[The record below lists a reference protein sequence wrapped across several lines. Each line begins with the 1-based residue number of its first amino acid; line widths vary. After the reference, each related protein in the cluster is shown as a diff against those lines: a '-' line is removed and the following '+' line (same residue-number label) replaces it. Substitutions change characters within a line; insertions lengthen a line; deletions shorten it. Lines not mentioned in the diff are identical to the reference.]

1 MSDGNVS
8 DGNMPEGK
16 MPDGKMPES
25 QSRRRGSAWLYLA
38 GILLVL
44 IAGAMAFLLLTR
56 QRSHVEAATEQLN
69 AEGQKG
75 PSVEI
80 ATAHKVAGSNT
91 LRLIGEA
98 RPYQSAIL
106 YAKVSGYMRSISVDK
121 GDFVHANQMLAVIE
135 SPETDKQYQAAV
147 ADAHNKELIANRAA
161 TLVKK
166 EMISQQDADQA
177 EADAAVSKANL
188 EQIGTLKSYEE
199 LRAPFS
205 GTVTA
210 RYSDPGALIQNA
222 ATSQTSALPLV
233 EVSETTRLRIYVYVD
248 QAHAPFVRNGDEV
261 TILDQANPNLKVV
274 ARVTRT
280 SGEIDPK
287 TRTLLVEIDVDN
299 PHNRILA
306 GSFVQ
311 AELKVETPRYV
322 EVPSD
327 ALIVRGTG
335 TFVAVVTPDNTIK
348 FTQVAVAEQTG
359 ETARLFSGL
368 DEGERVA
375 RNIGERVADG
385 GKVQP
390 VSQSPARPG
399 S

>member
-1 MSDGNVS
+1 
-8 DGNMPEGK
+8 
-16 MPDGKMPES
+16 
-25 QSRRRGSAWLYLA
+25 
-38 GILLVL
+38 
-44 IAGAMAFLLLTR
+44 
-56 QRSHVEAATEQLN
+56 
-69 AEGQKG
+69 
-75 PSVEI
+75 
-80 ATAHKVAGSNT
+80 
-91 LRLIGEA
+91 
-98 RPYQSAIL
+98 
-106 YAKVSGYMRSISVDK
+106 
-121 GDFVHANQMLAVIE
+121 
-135 SPETDKQYQAAV
+135 
-147 ADAHNKELIANRAA
+147 
-161 TLVKK
+161 
-166 EMISQQDADQA
+166 MISQQDADQA

-222 ATSQTSALPLV
+222 ATSQTSALPLI

-248 QAHAPFVRNGDEV
+248 QAHAPFVRNGDVV
-261 TILDQANPNLKVV
+261 TITDQANPSLKVV

-311 AELKVETPRYV
+311 AELKVQTPRYV

-327 ALIVRGTG
+327 ALIVRGTQM
-335 TFVAVVTPDNTIK
+335 FVAVVTPDNTIK

-368 DEGERVA
+368 GEGERVA
-375 RNIGERVADG
+375 RSIGERVPEG

-390 VSQSPARPG
+390 VAHPG

>member
-1 MSDGNVS
+1 
-8 DGNMPEGK
+8 
-16 MPDGKMPES
+16 MPDSPG
-25 QSRRRGSAWLYLA
+25 QRRGSAWLYLA
-38 GILLVL
+38 GVIVVLVASVL
-44 IAGAMAFLLLTR
+44 AFLLFTR
-56 QRSHVEAATEQLN
+56 QRTQVQAATQQLTS
-69 AEGQKG
+69 EGQKG
-75 PSVEI
+75 PSVQI
-80 ATAHKVAGSNT
+80 ATAHKVAGSDT

-98 RPYQSAIL
+98 RPFQSAIV

-121 GDFVHANQMLAVIE
+121 GDSVHANQVMAVID
-135 SPETDKQYQAAV
+135 SPEIDKQYQAAV

-166 EMISQQDADQA
+166 EMISQQDADQSA
-177 EADAAVSKANL
+177 ADAAVSKANL
-188 EQIGTLKSYEE
+188 EQIGELKSYEE

-233 EVSETTRLRIYVYVD
+233 EISETSRLRIYVYVD
-248 QAHAPFVRNGDEV
+248 QAHAPFVRKGDAV
-261 TILDQANPNLKVV
+261 TILDQANPGLKLE

-311 AELKVETPRYV
+311 VEVKIQTPRYV
-322 EVPSD
+322 EIPSD
-327 ALIVRGTG
+327 ALIVRAGQ
-335 TFVAVVTPDNTIK
+335 TFVAVITPDNTVK

-359 ETARLFSGL
+359 ESARLLTGL
-368 DEGERVA
+368 NEGERVA
-375 RNIGERVADG
+375 RSLGERVPEGA
-385 GKVQP
+385 KIQP
-390 VSQSPARPG
+390 VGPPG

>member
-1 MSDGNVS
+1 MSDSNGPRS
-8 DGNMPEGK
+8 
-16 MPDGKMPES
+16 
-25 QSRRRGSAWLYLA
+25 GSGWLYIT
-38 GILLVL
+38 GVIVVLV
-44 IAGAMAFLLLTR
+44 AGAMAFLLFTR
-56 QRSHVEAATEQLN
+56 QRTHVEAASKQLTTEG
-69 AEGQKG
+69 EKG
-75 PSVEI
+75 PSVQI
-80 ATAHKVAGSNT
+80 ATAHKVAGSDT

-98 RPYQSAIL
+98 RPFQSAIV

-121 GDFVHANQMLAVIE
+121 GDLVRANQVMAVID
-135 SPETDKQYQAAV
+135 SPEIDKQYQAAV

-166 EMISQQDADQA
+166 EMISQQDADQSA
-177 EADAAVSKANL
+177 ADAAVSKANL
-188 EQIGTLKSYEE
+188 EQIGELKSYEQ

-233 EVSETTRLRIYVYVD
+233 EISETSRLRIYVYVD
-248 QAHAPFVRNGDEV
+248 QAHAAYVHKGDTV
-261 TILDQANPNLKVV
+261 TIFDQANPGLKLT

-299 PHNRILA
+299 ARNRILA

-311 AELKVETPRYV
+311 VEVKIQTPRYL
-322 EVPSD
+322 EIPSD
-327 ALIVRGTG
+327 ALIVRAGQ
-335 TFVAVVTPDNTIK
+335 TFVAVVTPDNTVK
-348 FTQVAVAEQTG
+348 FTEVAVAEQTG
-359 ETARLFSGL
+359 ESARLLTGL
-368 DEGERVA
+368 NEGERVA
-375 RNIGERVADG
+375 RSLGERVPEGA
-385 GKVQP
+385 KIQP
-390 VSQSPARPG
+390 VGAPG

>member
-1 MSDGNVS
+1 
-8 DGNMPEGK
+8 
-16 MPDGKMPES
+16 MPES
-25 QSRRRGSAWLYLA
+25 QGARRGSVWLYLA
-38 GILLVL
+38 GVIAVLV
-44 IAGAMAFLLLTR
+44 AGGMAFFLFTR
-56 QRSHVEAATEQLN
+56 QRTHVEAATEQLKV
-69 AEGQKG
+69 EGQKG
-75 PSVEI
+75 PTVEI
-80 ATAHKVAGSNT
+80 ATARKVAGSNT
-91 LRLIGEA
+91 VRLIGEA
-98 RPYQSAIL
+98 HAFQTAIL

-121 GDFVHANQMLAVIE
+121 GDFVRTNQVIAVIE

-177 EADAAVSKANL
+177 AADAAVSKANL

-233 EVSETTRLRIYVYVD
+233 EVSETSRLRIYVYVD
-248 QAHAPFVRNGDEV
+248 QAHAPFVRNGDPV
-261 TILDQANPNLKVV
+261 TILDQANPSLKVV
-274 ARVTRT
+274 ARV
-280 SGEIDPK
+280 

-311 AELKVETPRYV
+311 VELKVQTPRYV

-327 ALIVRGTG
+327 ALIIRGTQ
-335 TFVAVVTPDNTIK
+335 TFVAVVSADNTIK

-375 RNIGERVADG
+375 RSIGERVPEG

-390 VSQSPARPG
+390 VARPG

>member
-1 MSDGNVS
+1 V
-8 DGNMPEGK
+8 PE
-16 MPDGKMPES
+16 MTPETTAET
-25 QSRRRGSAWLYLA
+25 QVKRKGSALLYIT
-38 GILLVL
+38 GIALVVVAA
-44 IAGAMAFLLLTR
+44 IGAFLLFTR
-56 QRSHVEAATEQLN
+56 QRAHVEAATEELTTQ
-69 AEGQKG
+69 EQKG

-80 ATAHKVAGSNT
+80 ATAHKVAGSDT
-91 LRLIGEA
+91 LRLIAEA
-98 RPYQSAIL
+98 RPYQSAIV
-106 YAKVSGYMRSISVDK
+106 YAKVSGYMRSIAVDK
-121 GDFVHANQMLAVIE
+121 GDFVQANQVVAVIE

-177 EADAAVSKANL
+177 AADAAVSKANL
-188 EQIGTLKSYEE
+188 EQVGVLKSYEQ

-222 ATSQTSALPLV
+222 ASSQTSALPLV
-233 EVSETTRLRIYVYVD
+233 EISETTRLRVYVYVD
-248 QAHAPFVRNGDEV
+248 QAHAAFVHRGDAV
-261 TILDQANPNLKVV
+261 VLVDQAHPGTKVE

-311 AELKVETPRYV
+311 AELKVHTPEYI
-322 EVPSD
+322 EIPSD
-327 ALIVRGTG
+327 ALIVRGTQ
-335 TFVAVVTPDNTIK
+335 TVVAVVKPDNTVK

-359 ETARLFSGL
+359 ENARLMAGL
-368 DEGERVA
+368 EEGEHVARNLGERVA
-375 RNIGERVADG
+375 EGA
-385 GKVQP
+385 KVQP
-390 VSQSPARPG
+390 VTRPG
-399 S
+399 N

>member
-1 MSDGNVS
+1 MSDGKMS
-8 DGNMPEGK
+8 DGK
-16 MPDGKMPES
+16 MPDAQG
-25 QSRRRGSAWLYLA
+25 RRRGSAWLYLG
-38 GILLVL
+38 GILAVL
-44 IAGAMAFLLLTR
+44 ATGVMAFLLFTR
-56 QRSHVEAATEQLN
+56 QRSHVEAATEQLT

-106 YAKVSGYMRSISVDK
+106 YAKVGGYMRSISVDK

-177 EADAAVSKANL
+177 AADAAVSKANL

-233 EVSETTRLRIYVYVD
+233 EVSQTTRLRIYVYVD
-248 QAHAPFVRNGDEV
+248 QAHAPFVRNGDEA

-335 TFVAVVTPDNTIK
+335 TFVAVVTADNTIK

-375 RNIGERVADG
+375 RNIGERVPDG

-390 VSQSPARPG
+390 AARSG

>member
-1 MSDGNVS
+1 MS
-8 DGNMPEGK
+8 
-16 MPDGKMPES
+16 ES
-25 QSRRRGSAWLYLA
+25 QGKRRGSAWLYVA
-38 GILLVL
+38 GILAVL
-44 IAGAMAFLLLTR
+44 IAGVMALLLFTR
-56 QRSHVEAATEQLN
+56 QRSGVQAATQQLTV
-69 AEGQKG
+69 EGQKG
-75 PSVEI
+75 PTVEV

-91 LRLIGEA
+91 VRLIGEA

-121 GDFVHANQMLAVIE
+121 GDSVRANQVIAVIE

-147 ADAHNKELIANRAA
+147 AEAHNKELIANRAA

-177 EADAAVSKANL
+177 EADAAVAKANL
-188 EQIGTLKSYEE
+188 EQIGTVKSYEQ

-233 EVSETTRLRIYVYVD
+233 EVSETSRLRIYVYVD
-248 QAHAPFVRNGDEV
+248 QAHAPYVRTGDEV
-261 TILDQANPNLKVV
+261 TIVDQANPNLKLS
-274 ARVTRT
+274 AKVTRT
-280 SGEIDPK
+280 SGAIDPK
-287 TRTLLVEIDVDN
+287 TRTLLVEIDVNN
-299 PHNRILA
+299 PRNRILA

-311 AELKVETPRYV
+311 VELKVQTPRYV

-327 ALIVRGTG
+327 TLIVRGVQ
-335 TFVAVVTPDNTIK
+335 TFVAVVTADNTIK
-348 FTQVAVAEQTG
+348 FTPVAVAEQTG

-368 DEGERVA
+368 EEGERVA
-375 RNIGERVADG
+375 RSIGERVAEG

-390 VSQSPARPG
+390 VARPG

>member
-1 MSDGNVS
+1 V
-8 DGNMPEGK
+8 
-16 MPDGKMPES
+16 
-25 QSRRRGSAWLYLA
+25 
-38 GILLVL
+38 
-44 IAGAMAFLLLTR
+44 
-56 QRSHVEAATEQLN
+56 
-69 AEGQKG
+69 
-75 PSVEI
+75 
-80 ATAHKVAGSNT
+80 
-91 LRLIGEA
+91 
-98 RPYQSAIL
+98 
-106 YAKVSGYMRSISVDK
+106 
-121 GDFVHANQMLAVIE
+121 
-135 SPETDKQYQAAV
+135 
-147 ADAHNKELIANRAA
+147 
-161 TLVKK
+161 
-166 EMISQQDADQA
+166 
-177 EADAAVSKANL
+177 
-188 EQIGTLKSYEE
+188 
-199 LRAPFS
+199 
-205 GTVTA
+205 
-210 RYSDPGALIQNA
+210 
-222 ATSQTSALPLV
+222 V
-233 EVSETTRLRIYVYVD
+233 EVSETSRLRIYVYVD

-274 ARVTRT
+274 AGVTRT

-311 AELKVETPRYV
+311 AELKVQTPRYV

-375 RNIGERVADG
+375 RSIGERVPEG

-390 VSQSPARPG
+390 AARSG
-399 S
+399 N

>member
-1 MSDGNVS
+1 
-8 DGNMPEGK
+8 
-16 MPDGKMPES
+16 MPDS
-25 QSRRRGSAWLYLA
+25 QEQRRGSGWLYIA
-38 GILLVL
+38 GILAVL
-44 IAGAMAFLLLTR
+44 IAGVLAFFLFTR
-56 QRSHVEAATEQLN
+56 QRTQVEAATKQLT
-69 AEGQKG
+69 ADGQKG

-80 ATAHKVAGSNT
+80 AVAHKVAGSNS

-98 RPYQSAIL
+98 RPFQSAIV

-121 GDFVHANQMLAVIE
+121 GDFVHANQVMAVIE
-135 SPETDKQYQAAV
+135 SPETDKQYQAAI

-177 EADAAVSKANL
+177 AADAAVSKANL
-188 EQIGTLKSYEE
+188 EQIGELKSYEQ

-233 EVSETTRLRIYVYVD
+233 EISETGRLRIYVYVD
-248 QAHAPFVRNGDEV
+248 QAHAPFVRKGDPV
-261 TILDQANPNLKVV
+261 TILDQANPGLKVE
-274 ARVTRT
+274 AHVTRT

-311 AELKVETPRYV
+311 AELRVQTPRYV
-322 EVPSD
+322 EIPSD
-327 ALIVRGTG
+327 ALIVRGGQTL
-335 TFVAVVTPDNTIK
+335 VAVVTTDDTVK
-348 FTQVAVAEQTG
+348 FTQVAVADQTG
-359 ETARLFSGL
+359 ESARLLTGL
-368 DEGERVA
+368 EEGERVA
-375 RNIGERVADG
+375 RNLGERVPEGA
-385 GKVQP
+385 KIQP
-390 VSQSPARPG
+390 VTKPG

>member
-1 MSDGNVS
+1 
-8 DGNMPEGK
+8 
-16 MPDGKMPES
+16 MPDSPG
-25 QSRRRGSAWLYLA
+25 QRRGSAWLYLA
-38 GILLVL
+38 GVVVVLVASVLACLL
-44 IAGAMAFLLLTR
+44 FTR
-56 QRSHVEAATEQLN
+56 QRTHVQAATQQLTT
-69 AEGQKG
+69 EGQKG
-75 PSVEI
+75 PSVQI
-80 ATAHKVAGSNT
+80 ATAHKVAGSDT

-98 RPYQSAIL
+98 RPFQSAIV

-121 GDFVHANQMLAVIE
+121 GDSVHANQVMAVID
-135 SPETDKQYQAAV
+135 SPEIDKQYQAAV

-166 EMISQQDADQA
+166 EMISQQDADQSA
-177 EADAAVSKANL
+177 ADAAVSKANL
-188 EQIGTLKSYEE
+188 EQIGELKSYEE

-233 EVSETTRLRIYVYVD
+233 EISETTRLRIYVYVD
-248 QAHAPFVRNGDEV
+248 QAHAPFVRKGDAV
-261 TILDQANPNLKVV
+261 TILDQANPGLKLE

-287 TRTLLVEIDVDN
+287 TRTLLVENDVDN

-311 AELKVETPRYV
+311 VEVKIQTPRYV
-322 EVPSD
+322 EIPAD
-327 ALIVRGTG
+327 ALIVRAGQ
-335 TFVAVVTPDNTIK
+335 TFVAVITPDNTVK

-359 ETARLFSGL
+359 ESARLLTGL
-368 DEGERVA
+368 NEGERVA
-375 RNIGERVADG
+375 RSLGERVPEGA
-385 GKVQP
+385 KIQP
-390 VSQSPARPG
+390 VGPPG

>member
-1 MSDGNVS
+1 
-8 DGNMPEGK
+8 
-16 MPDGKMPES
+16 MPDS
-25 QSRRRGSAWLYLA
+25 QPQRRGSAGLYIV
-38 GILLVL
+38 GIIAVV
-44 IAGAMAFLLLTR
+44 IAGVLAFLLFTR
-56 QRSHVEAATEQLN
+56 QRTHVEAASKQLTTEG
-69 AEGQKG
+69 EKG
-75 PSVEI
+75 PSVQV
-80 ATAHKVAGSNT
+80 ATAHKVAGSDT

-98 RPYQSAIL
+98 RPFQSAIV

-121 GDFVHANQMLAVIE
+121 GDSVKANQVMAVID

-166 EMISQQDADQA
+166 QMISQQDADQSA
-177 EADAAVSKANL
+177 ADAAVSKANL
-188 EQIGTLKSYEE
+188 EQIGELKSYEQ

-205 GTVTA
+205 GAVTA

-233 EVSETTRLRIYVYVD
+233 EISETSRLRIYVYVD
-248 QAHAPFVRNGDEV
+248 QAHAAYVHKGDTV
-261 TILDQANPNLKVV
+261 TILDQANPGLKLA

-311 AELKVETPRYV
+311 VEVKIQTPRYL
-322 EVPSD
+322 EIPAD
-327 ALIVRGTG
+327 ALIVRGG
-335 TFVAVVTPDNTIK
+335 QTFVAVVTPDNTVK

-359 ETARLFSGL
+359 ESARLLTGL
-368 DEGERVA
+368 SEGERVA
-375 RNIGERVADG
+375 RSLGERVPEGA
-385 GKVQP
+385 KIQP
-390 VSQSPARPG
+390 VVAPG

>member
-1 MSDGNVS
+1 MSDGKTS
-8 DGNMPEGK
+8 
-16 MPDGKMPES
+16 DGKMPES
-25 QSRRRGSAWLYLA
+25 RSQQRRGSAWLYLG
-38 GILLVL
+38 GIVIVLV
-44 IAGAMAFLLLTR
+44 AAAMALLLFTR
-56 QRSHVEAATEQLN
+56 QRSHVEAATEQLTV
-69 AEGQKG
+69 EGQKG

-80 ATAHKVAGSNT
+80 ATARKVAGSNT
-91 LRLIGEA
+91 IRLIGEA

-121 GDFVHANQMLAVIE
+121 GDFVRANQLLAVIE
-135 SPETDKQYQAAV
+135 SPETDKQYQAAI
-147 ADAHNKELIANRAA
+147 ADAHNKELISNRAT

-177 EADAAVSKANL
+177 EADAAVSKATL

-222 ATSQTSALPLV
+222 ATSQTSALPVV
-233 EVSETTRLRIYVYVD
+233 EVSETSRLRIYVYVD

-274 ARVTRT
+274 AAVTRT

-311 AELKVETPRYV
+311 AELKVQTPRYV

-368 DEGERVA
+368 DDGERVA
-375 RNIGERVADG
+375 RSIGERVPEG

-390 VSQSPARPG
+390 AVRSG
-399 S
+399 N

>member
-1 MSDGNVS
+1 MSDGKTS
-8 DGNMPEGK
+8 
-16 MPDGKMPES
+16 DGKMPES
-25 QSRRRGSAWLYLA
+25 RSQQRRGSAWLYLG
-38 GILLVL
+38 GIVIVLV
-44 IAGAMAFLLLTR
+44 AAAMALLLFTR
-56 QRSHVEAATEQLN
+56 QRTHVEAATEQLTV
-69 AEGQKG
+69 EGEKG

-80 ATAHKVAGSNT
+80 ATARKVAGSNT
-91 LRLIGEA
+91 IRLIGEA

-121 GDFVHANQMLAVIE
+121 GDFVRANQLLAVIE
-135 SPETDKQYQAAV
+135 SPETDKQYQAAI
-147 ADAHNKELIANRAA
+147 ADAHNKELISNRAA

-177 EADAAVSKANL
+177 EADAAVSKATL

-222 ATSQTSALPLV
+222 ATSQTSALPVV
-233 EVSETTRLRIYVYVD
+233 EVSETSRLRIYVYVD

-274 ARVTRT
+274 AAVTRT

-311 AELKVETPRYV
+311 AELKVQTPRYV

-375 RNIGERVADG
+375 RSIGERVPEG

-390 VSQSPARPG
+390 AVRSG
-399 S
+399 N

>member
-1 MSDGNVS
+1 M
-8 DGNMPEGK
+8 MA
-16 MPDGKMPES
+16 ES
-25 QSRRRGSAWLYLA
+25 RGRRRGSAWLYLG
-38 GILLVL
+38 GILAIL
-44 IAGAMAFLLLTR
+44 IAGSMAFLLFTR
-56 QRSHVEAATEQLN
+56 QRTHVQAATEQLT

-75 PSVEI
+75 PTIEV
-80 ATAHKVAGSNT
+80 ATAHRVAGSNT
-91 LRLIGEA
+91 VHLIGEA
-98 RPYQSAIL
+98 HPYQSAIL
-106 YAKVSGYMRSISVDK
+106 YAKVSGYMRSLSVDK
-121 GDFVHANQMLAVIE
+121 GDFVHANQVIAVIE

-177 EADAAVSKANL
+177 EADASVSKANL
-188 EQIGTLKSYEE
+188 EQIGTIKSYEQ

-222 ATSQTSALPLV
+222 ATSQTSALPVV
-233 EVSETTRLRIYVYVD
+233 EISETSRLRIYVYVD
-248 QAHAPFVRNGDEV
+248 QAHAPFVRNGDAV
-261 TILDQANPNLKVV
+261 LILDQANPSLKVT
-274 ARVTRT
+274 AHVTRT
-280 SGEIDPK
+280 SGAIDPK

-311 AELKVETPRYV
+311 VELKVQTPRYV

-327 ALIVRGTG
+327 ALLVRGG
-335 TFVAVVTPDNTIK
+335 QTFVAVVTPDNTIK

-368 DEGERVA
+368 EEGDRVA
-375 RNIGERVADG
+375 RSIGERVPEG

-390 VSQSPARPG
+390 VARPG

>member
-1 MSDGNVS
+1 MSDSNGQRS
-8 DGNMPEGK
+8 
-16 MPDGKMPES
+16 
-25 QSRRRGSAWLYLA
+25 GSAWLYIA
-38 GILLVL
+38 GVIVVLV
-44 IAGAMAFLLLTR
+44 AGAMAFLLFTR
-56 QRSHVEAATEQLN
+56 QRTHVEAASKQLTTEG
-69 AEGQKG
+69 EKG
-75 PSVEI
+75 PSVQI
-80 ATAHKVAGSNT
+80 ATAHKVAGSDT

-98 RPYQSAIL
+98 RPFQSAIV

-121 GDFVHANQMLAVIE
+121 GDLVRANQVMAVID
-135 SPETDKQYQAAV
+135 SPEIDKQYQAAV

-166 EMISQQDADQA
+166 EMISQQDADQSA
-177 EADAAVSKANL
+177 ADAAVSKANL
-188 EQIGTLKSYEE
+188 EQIGELKSYEQ

-233 EVSETTRLRIYVYVD
+233 EISETSRLRIYVYVD
-248 QAHAPFVRNGDEV
+248 QAHAAYVHKGDTV
-261 TILDQANPNLKVV
+261 TIFDQANPGLKLT

-299 PHNRILA
+299 ARNRILA

-311 AELKVETPRYV
+311 VEVKIQTPRYL
-322 EVPSD
+322 EIPSD
-327 ALIVRGTG
+327 ALIVRAGQ
-335 TFVAVVTPDNTIK
+335 TFVAVVTPDNTVK
-348 FTQVAVAEQTG
+348 FTEVAVAEQTG
-359 ETARLFSGL
+359 ESARLLTGL
-368 DEGERVA
+368 NEGERVA
-375 RNIGERVADG
+375 RSLGERVPEGA
-385 GKVQP
+385 KIQP
-390 VSQSPARPG
+390 VGAPG

>member
-1 MSDGNVS
+1 MS
-8 DGNMPEGK
+8 
-16 MPDGKMPES
+16 ES
-25 QSRRRGSAWLYLA
+25 QGERRGSAGLYLA
-38 GILLVL
+38 GILAVL
-44 IAGAMAFLLLTR
+44 IAGVMAFFLFTR
-56 QRSHVEAATEQLN
+56 QRTQVEAATERLT

-75 PSVEI
+75 PSVEVAI
-80 ATAHKVAGSNT
+80 AHKVAGSDT
-91 LRLIGEA
+91 VRLIGEA
-98 RPYQSAIL
+98 RAYQSAIL
-106 YAKVSGYMRSISVDK
+106 YAKVGGYMRSISVDK
-121 GDFVHANQMLAVIE
+121 GDSVHANQVIAVIE
-135 SPETDKQYQAAV
+135 SPETDKQYQAAI
-147 ADAHNKELIANRAA
+147 ADAHNKELIANRAG

-166 EMISQQDADQA
+166 QMISQQDADQA
-177 EADAAVSKANL
+177 AADAAVSQANL
-188 EQIGTLKSYEE
+188 EQIGTLKSYEQ

-233 EVSETTRLRIYVYVD
+233 EVSETSRLRIYVYVD
-248 QAHAPFVRNGDEV
+248 QAHAPFVRNGNAV
-261 TILDQANPNLKVV
+261 TIVDQANPRLKVV

-280 SGEIDPK
+280 SGAIDPK
-287 TRTLLVEIDVDN
+287 TRTLLVEIDLDN

-311 AELKVETPRYV
+311 VELKIQTPRYV

-327 ALIVRGTG
+327 ALIVRGAQ
-335 TFVAVVTPDNTIK
+335 TFVAVIAPDNTVK
-348 FTQVAVAEQTG
+348 FAQVAVAEQTG

-368 DEGERVA
+368 EEGERVA
-375 RNIGERVADG
+375 RSLGERVPEG

-390 VSQSPARPG
+390 VARPG

>member
-1 MSDGNVS
+1 MS
-8 DGNMPEGK
+8 
-16 MPDGKMPES
+16 ES
-25 QSRRRGSAWLYLA
+25 QGQRRGSVWLYLA
-38 GILLVL
+38 GILAILV
-44 IAGAMAFLLLTR
+44 AGVMAFLLFTR
-56 QRSHVEAATEQLN
+56 QRSHVEAATEQLTV
-69 AEGQKG
+69 EGKKG

-80 ATAHKVAGSNT
+80 ATARKVAGSNT
-91 LRLIGEA
+91 VRLIGEVHA
-98 RPYQSAIL
+98 FQSAIV

-121 GDFVHANQMLAVIE
+121 GDLVRANQIIGVIE

-177 EADAAVSKANL
+177 AADAAVSKANL
-188 EQIGTLKSYEE
+188 EQIGTLKAYEE
-199 LRAPFS
+199 LRAPFN

-210 RYSDPGALIQNA
+210 RYSDPGALIQSA
-222 ATSQTSALPLV
+222 AASQTSALPLV
-233 EVSETTRLRIYVYVD
+233 EVSEISRLRIYVYVD
-248 QAHAPFVRNGDEV
+248 QAHASLVRIGDAV
-261 TILDQANPNLKVV
+261 TISDQANPTLKVE
-274 ARVTRT
+274 AHVTRT
-280 SGEIDPK
+280 SGAIDPK
-287 TRTLLVEIDVDN
+287 TRTLLVEIDVEN

-311 AELKVETPRYV
+311 VELKVQTPRYV

-327 ALIVRGTG
+327 ALIVRGTQ
-335 TFVAVVTPDNTIK
+335 TFVAVVTPENTIK

-375 RNIGERVADG
+375 RSIGERVPEG

-390 VSQSPARPG
+390 VVKPG

>member
-1 MSDGNVS
+1 
-8 DGNMPEGK
+8 
-16 MPDGKMPES
+16 MPDS
-25 QSRRRGSAWLYLA
+25 QGQRRGSAWLYIA
-38 GILLVL
+38 GILTVVVAAVL
-44 IAGAMAFLLLTR
+44 AFLLFTR
-56 QRSHVEAATEQLN
+56 QRTHVEAATQQLT

-80 ATAHKVAGSNT
+80 ATARRVAGSDT

-98 RPYQSAIL
+98 RPFQSAIV

-121 GDFVHANQMLAVIE
+121 GDSVRANQVMAVIE

-166 EMISQQDADQA
+166 QMISQQDADQA
-177 EADAAVSKANL
+177 AADAAVSKANL
-188 EQIGTLKSYEE
+188 EQIGELKSYEE

-233 EVSETTRLRIYVYVD
+233 EISETSRLRIYVYVD
-248 QAHAPFVRNGDEV
+248 QAHAPFVRKGDAV
-261 TILDQANPNLKVV
+261 TILDQANPGLKVE

-311 AELKVETPRYV
+311 VDLKVQTPRFV
-322 EVPSD
+322 EIPSD
-327 ALIVRGTG
+327 ALIVRAGQ
-335 TFVAVVTPDNTIK
+335 TFVAVVTPDNTVK
-348 FTQVAVAEQTG
+348 FTPVAVADQTG
-359 ETARLFSGL
+359 ETARLLTGL
-368 DEGERVA
+368 NEGERVA
-375 RNIGERVADG
+375 RSLGERVPEGARI
-385 GKVQP
+385 QP
-390 VSQSPARPG
+390 VEKSG

>member
-1 MSDGNVS
+1 
-8 DGNMPEGK
+8 
-16 MPDGKMPES
+16 MPDS
-25 QSRRRGSAWLYLA
+25 QPQRRGSAGLYVV
-38 GILLVL
+38 GIVAVL
-44 IAGAMAFLLLTR
+44 IAGVLAFLLFTR
-56 QRSHVEAATEQLN
+56 QRTHVEAASQQLTI
-69 AEGQKG
+69 EGQKG
-75 PSVEI
+75 PSVQI
-80 ATAHKVAGSNT
+80 ATAHKVAGSDT

-98 RPYQSAIL
+98 RPFQSAIV

-121 GDFVHANQMLAVIE
+121 GDSVKANQVMAIID
-135 SPETDKQYQAAV
+135 SPEIDKQYQAGL

-166 EMISQQDADQA
+166 EMISQQDADQSA
-177 EADAAVSKANL
+177 ADAAVSKANL
-188 EQIGTLKSYEE
+188 EQIGELKSYEQ

-233 EVSETTRLRIYVYVD
+233 EISETSRLRIYIYVD
-248 QAHAPFVRNGDEV
+248 QAHAAYVHKGDAV
-261 TILDQANPNLKVV
+261 TILDQANPGLKLA

-299 PHNRILA
+299 PYNRILA

-311 AELKVETPRYV
+311 VEVKIQTPRYL
-322 EVPSD
+322 EIPAD
-327 ALIVRGTG
+327 ALIVRAGQ
-335 TFVAVVTPDNTIK
+335 TFVAVVTPENTVK

-359 ETARLFSGL
+359 ESARLLTGL
-368 DEGERVA
+368 NEGERVA
-375 RNIGERVADG
+375 RSLGERVPEGA
-385 GKVQP
+385 KIQP
-390 VSQSPARPG
+390 VGAPG

>member
-1 MSDGNVS
+1 MS
-8 DGNMPEGK
+8 
-16 MPDGKMPES
+16 ES
-25 QSRRRGSAWLYLA
+25 HGRRRGSAWLYLA
-38 GILLVL
+38 GILAVLV
-44 IAGAMAFLLLTR
+44 AGFMAFLLFTH
-56 QRSHVEAATEQLN
+56 QRSHVEAAAEQLT

-75 PSVEI
+75 PSVEVAI
-80 ATAHKVAGSNT
+80 AHKVAGSNT
-91 LRLIGEA
+91 MRLIGEA
-98 RPYQSAIL
+98 HAYQSAIL

-121 GDFVHANQMLAVIE
+121 GDFVRANQIIAVIE

-177 EADAAVSKANL
+177 AADAAVSKANL
-188 EQIGTLKSYEE
+188 EQIGTLKSYEQ

-233 EVSETTRLRIYVYVD
+233 EVSETSRLRIYVYVD
-248 QAHAPFVRNGDEV
+248 QAHAPFVRKGDPV

-280 SGEIDPK
+280 SGAIDPK

-311 AELKVETPRYV
+311 VELKVQTPRYV

-327 ALIVRGTG
+327 ALVIRGTQ
-335 TFVAVVTPDNTIK
+335 TFVAVVSPDNTIK

-368 DEGERVA
+368 EEGERVA
-375 RNIGERVADG
+375 RSIGERVPEG

-390 VSQSPARPG
+390 VARPG

>member
-8 DGNMPEGK
+8 DGK
-16 MPDGKMPES
+16 MPDGQMPES

-44 IAGAMAFLLLTR
+44 IAGAMAFVLITR
-56 QRSHVEAATEQLN
+56 QRSHVEAATEQLT

-385 GKVQP
+385 GKVQS

>member
-1 MSDGNVS
+1 MSD
-8 DGNMPEGK
+8 
-16 MPDGKMPES
+16 S
-25 QSRRRGSAWLYLA
+25 QGRRSGSVWLYLA
-38 GILLVL
+38 GIAAVLV
-44 IAGAMAFLLLTR
+44 AAVMAFVLFTHQRTR
-56 QRSHVEAATEQLN
+56 VEAATETLKV
-69 AEGQKG
+69 EEQKG
-75 PSVEI
+75 PTVEI
-80 ATAHKVAGSNT
+80 ATARKVAGSDS

-98 RPYQSAIL
+98 RPFQSAIV

-121 GDFVHANQMLAVIE
+121 GDSVHANQAVAFIE

-147 ADAHNKELIANRAA
+147 AEAHNKELIANRAA

-188 EQIGTLKSYEE
+188 EQIGTLKSYEQ

-210 RYSDPGALIQNA
+210 RYADPGALIQNA
-222 ATSQTSALPLV
+222 ATSQTSALPVV
-233 EVSETTRLRIYVYVD
+233 EISETSRLRIYVYVD
-248 QAHAPFVRNGDEV
+248 QAHAPFVRRGDAV
-261 TILDQANPNLKVV
+261 TILDQAQPTLKVE

-287 TRTLLVEIDVDN
+287 TRTLLVEVDVDN

-311 AELKVETPRYV
+311 AELKVQTPRYI
-322 EVPSD
+322 EIPSD
-327 ALIVRGTG
+327 ALIVRGTQ
-335 TFVAVVTPDNTIK
+335 TVVAVVTAENTVK
-348 FTQVAVAEQTG
+348 FTQVVVADQTG
-359 ETARLFSGL
+359 ETARLLSGL
-368 DEGERVA
+368 DEGEHVA
-375 RNIGERVADG
+375 RNLGERVAEG

-390 VSQSPARPG
+390 VTRPG

>member
-1 MSDGNVS
+1 MS
-8 DGNMPEGK
+8 
-16 MPDGKMPES
+16 ES
-25 QSRRRGSAWLYLA
+25 QGKRPGSAWLYVA
-38 GILLVL
+38 GILAVL
-44 IAGAMAFLLLTR
+44 IAGVMAFLLFTR
-56 QRSHVEAATEQLN
+56 QRTHVQAATQQLTV
-69 AEGQKG
+69 EGQKG
-75 PSVEI
+75 PTVEV
-80 ATAHKVAGSNT
+80 ATAHKVAGSNIV
-91 LRLIGEA
+91 RLIGEA

-121 GDFVHANQMLAVIE
+121 GDSVRANQVIAVIE

-177 EADAAVSKANL
+177 EADAAVAKANL
-188 EQIGTLKSYEE
+188 EQIGTVKSYEQ

-233 EVSETTRLRIYVYVD
+233 EVSETSRLRIYVYVD
-248 QAHAPFVRNGDEV
+248 QAHAPYVRTGDAV
-261 TILDQANPNLKVV
+261 TIADQSNPNLKL
-274 ARVTRT
+274 AAKVTRT
-280 SGEIDPK
+280 SGAIDAK

-299 PHNRILA
+299 PRNRILA

-311 AELKVETPRYV
+311 VELKVQTPRYI

-327 ALIVRGTG
+327 ALIVRGSQ
-335 TFVAVVTPDNTIK
+335 TFVALVTPENTVK

-368 DEGERVA
+368 EEGERVA
-375 RNIGERVADG
+375 RSIGERVPEG

-390 VSQSPARPG
+390 VARP
-399 S
+399 SS

>member
-1 MSDGNVS
+1 MS
-8 DGNMPEGK
+8 
-16 MPDGKMPES
+16 ES
-25 QSRRRGSAWLYLA
+25 QGQRRGSAWLYLA
-38 GILLVL
+38 GILTILV
-44 IAGAMAFLLLTR
+44 AGVMAFLLFSR
-56 QRSHVEAATEQLN
+56 QRTHVQAATEQLTV
-69 AEGQKG
+69 EGQKG

-106 YAKVSGYMRSISVDK
+106 YAKVSGYLRSISVDK
-121 GDFVHANQMLAVIE
+121 GDFVRANQAIAVID

-166 EMISQQDADQA
+166 EMISQQDADQS

-188 EQIGTLKSYEE
+188 EQIGTLKAYEQ
-199 LRAPFS
+199 LRSPFA

-210 RYSDPGALIQNA
+210 RYADPGALIQNA

-233 EVSETTRLRIYVYVD
+233 EVSQTSRLRVYVYVD
-248 QAHAPFVRNGDEV
+248 QAHAPFVRGGDPV
-261 TILDQANPNLKVV
+261 AISDQANPSLKVA

-299 PHNRILA
+299 PRNRILA

-311 AELKVETPRYV
+311 VELKVQTPRYV

-327 ALIVRGTG
+327 ALIVRGSQTL
-335 TFVAVVTPDNTIK
+335 VAVVTSDNTIK

-368 DEGERVA
+368 DEGEHVA
-375 RNIGERVADG
+375 RSIGERVPEG

-390 VSQSPARPG
+390 VTRPG

>member
-1 MSDGNVS
+1 MS
-8 DGNMPEGK
+8 
-16 MPDGKMPES
+16 ES
-25 QSRRRGSAWLYLA
+25 QGQRRGSIWLYLA
-38 GILLVL
+38 GILAVL
-44 IAGAMAFLLLTR
+44 IAGVMDFLLFTR
-56 QRSHVEAATEQLN
+56 QRTYVQAATQQLTV
-69 AEGQKG
+69 EGQKG
-75 PSVEI
+75 PTVEV

-91 LRLIGEA
+91 VRLIGEA

-121 GDFVHANQMLAVIE
+121 GDSVRANQVIAVIE

-188 EQIGTLKSYEE
+188 EQIGTVKSYEQ

-233 EVSETTRLRIYVYVD
+233 EVSETSRLRIYVYVD
-248 QAHAPFVRNGDEV
+248 QAHAPYVRTGDAV
-261 TILDQANPNLKVV
+261 TIADQSNLNLKLT
-274 ARVTRT
+274 ASVTRT
-280 SGEIDPK
+280 SGAIDPK

-299 PHNRILA
+299 PRNRILA

-311 AELKVETPRYV
+311 VELKVQTPRYI

-327 ALIVRGTG
+327 TLIVRGSQ
-335 TFVAVVTPDNTIK
+335 TFVALVTPENTVK

-368 DEGERVA
+368 EEGERVA
-375 RNIGERVADG
+375 RSIGERVPEG

-390 VSQSPARPG
+390 VARPG

>member
-1 MSDGNVS
+1 
-8 DGNMPEGK
+8 
-16 MPDGKMPES
+16 MPDS
-25 QSRRRGSAWLYLA
+25 QGQRRGSAGLYIA
-38 GILLVL
+38 GVVVVL
-44 IAGAMAFLLLTR
+44 IAGVMAFLLFTR
-56 QRSHVEAATEQLN
+56 QRTRVEAASQQLTT
-69 AEGQKG
+69 EGQKG
-75 PSVEI
+75 PSVQI
-80 ATAHKVAGSNT
+80 ATAHKVAGSDT

-98 RPYQSAIL
+98 RPFQSAIV

-121 GDFVHANQMLAVIE
+121 GDLVHANQIMAVID
-135 SPETDKQYQAAV
+135 SPEIDKQYQAAV

-166 EMISQQDADQA
+166 EMISQQDADQSA
-177 EADAAVSKANL
+177 ADAAVSKANL
-188 EQIGTLKSYEE
+188 EQIGELKSYEQ

-233 EVSETTRLRIYVYVD
+233 EISETSRLRIYVYVD
-248 QAHAPFVRNGDEV
+248 QAHAAYVHKGDTV
-261 TILDQANPNLKVV
+261 LILDQVNPGLKLA

-311 AELKVETPRYV
+311 VEVKIQTPRYL
-322 EVPSD
+322 EIPSD
-327 ALIVRGTG
+327 ALIVRAGQ
-335 TFVAVVTPDNTIK
+335 TFVAVVTPDNTVK

-359 ETARLFSGL
+359 ESARLLTGL
-368 DEGERVA
+368 NEGERVA
-375 RNIGERVADG
+375 RSLGERVPEGA
-385 GKVQP
+385 KIQP
-390 VSQSPARPG
+390 VGPPG